1 VASEVLVT
9 RGLVKEFPGVVALKG
24 VDFDLRHS
32 EIHALVGQNG
42 AGKSTFVKILAGVYS
57 PTRGKIYVRGSKV
70 SIRSV
75 LDAKRLGITL
85 VHQEATLVP
94 NLSIA
99 ENIALRILGK
109 EGGLLKRLG
118 SRELL
123 DTARKYLEVVGL
135 DIDPRTKVESLGIGE
150 RQLVQV
156 ARALAEDAEIICLD
170 EPTSPLTAVES
181 RRLFEVMKEL
191 KTRGKSMVFVTHRVE
206 EVFTVADRVTVLRD
220 GVRVFSSEVSKTD
233 PSEVVRYMLG
243 REPEHFYPAKVSVG
257 AVGGGKPRLRLVGL
271 TVLAE
276 GKGMALKNVTLEV
289 YPGEVLGVVGLL
301 GSGKTE
307 LGKALV
313 GMYRV
318 AGGEIYLDGV
328 KVSIKSP
335 VDALRLG
342 IFYIPEDRRREGLV
356 GNMSIAE
363 NVILPKVREL
373 SALGLVRVPE
383 REISTARKWI
393 EHLRVVPP
401 KPSFKVMYLSGGN
414 QQKVVIAKALESNAK
429 VLVLDEPTFGVDVGA
444 KIEIRKLV
452 RNLAESGYSII
463 LLTSDVD
470 EAVALSDRVAVLVNG
485 EIVGVYRTS
494 EVSREFL
501 VELLGGSRYGS

>member
-85 VHQEATLVP
+85 VHQ
-94 NLSIA
+94 
-99 ENIALRILGK
+99 

-393 EHLRVVPP
+393 EHDRVVPP
-401 KPSFKVMYLSGGN
+401 KNILKVMYLSGGN

-501 VELLGGSRYGS
+501 VELLGGSGYGS